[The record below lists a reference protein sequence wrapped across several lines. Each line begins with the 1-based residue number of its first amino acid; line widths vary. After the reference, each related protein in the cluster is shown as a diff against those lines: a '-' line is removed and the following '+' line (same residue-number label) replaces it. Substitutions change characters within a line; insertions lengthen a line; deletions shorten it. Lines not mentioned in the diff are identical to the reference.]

1 METDTEF
8 AVSREGTTLV
18 TLHEGSD
25 TTARDEATA
34 ELTETLEHLTAEG
47 TIEKWEVDGAE
58 VYEHPAGPFDP
69 YTITVGF
76 AITVTV
82 AAADADRAAELGAN
96 AIDDAL
102 ETAGVESISYT
113 SSPAASAS

>member
-1 METDTEF
+1 MERDTEF

-34 ELTETLEHLTAEG
+34 ELTETLEGLTDEG
-47 TIEKWEVDGAE
+47 TIADWTVDGAE

-69 YTITVGF
+69 YTVTVGF
-76 AITVTV
+76 AVTVTV
-82 AAADADRAAELGAN
+82 TADDADRAVEIGAN

-102 ETAGVESISYT
+102 ERAEVESISYT
-113 SSPAASAS
+113 TSPAASAS